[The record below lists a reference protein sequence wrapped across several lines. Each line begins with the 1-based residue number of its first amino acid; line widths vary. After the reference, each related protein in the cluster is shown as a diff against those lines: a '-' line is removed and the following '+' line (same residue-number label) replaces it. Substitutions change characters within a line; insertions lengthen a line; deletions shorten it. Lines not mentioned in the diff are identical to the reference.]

1 MYYTVA
7 CSHAKLAFRGHFV
20 LLCSLGTVMHAPVR
34 HGPQS
39 EVRRLV
45 PAPHISARK
54 DSSQHGVLEH
64 ATRDEGS
71 HGGWECGA
79 GGEENSLKGR
89 VG

>member
-1 MYYTVA
+1 
-7 CSHAKLAFRGHFV
+7 
-20 LLCSLGTVMHAPVR
+20 MHAPVR